1 MTELIFALGALSALV
16 TAFAWWHGHSSGRR
30 HSDQML
36 KRIIEGLLKELE
48 YARQDAEYF
57 IDHELEAARSDGR
70 WQPPSTSK
78 H

>member
-1 MTELIFALGALSALV
+1 MTELFFALGALSALV
-16 TAFAWWHGHSSGRR
+16 TAFAWWHGHSTGRR

-48 YARQDAEYF
+48 YARQDAEF
-57 IDHELEAARSDGR
+57 FMEAKEEHAQDQGR
-70 WQPPSTSK
+70 WQPADGRR